1 MRCALIDN
9 STLTAV
15 QRIMG
20 EVPIFNKYMIDA
32 DIVAFENFIQS
43 ILFYD
48 KIIFLDDY
56 KEEYKVTR
64 KKYFNN
70 LLGVNLT
77 PETNEKLAA
86 ESDKITHDIL
96 PNIEGGRLQDKE
108 IKSFFEQLKM
118 YLNFS
123 WELNSSVYYLTV
135 RVLEDIGGL
144 DVPKYS
150 KLSQMIYSEL
160 QEKRVVETNSSEK
173 QFTIL
178 DSKGKPITQDYSV
191 VDKWGK
197 AQETNLSNQLL
208 TFISGINWMS
218 FRTAYYT
225 LAAKNLN
232 VDLILHPIRQ
242 GFQLNLLSKLHV
254 FDTSLHSRLLSE
266 LNKDAQETIS
276 KINRLTDPII
286 MNNAVPLFIAWIA
299 EKAGPKGDFIN
310 VAYELH
316 NDKHVIEAR
325 NKLNILERFIQEGDR
340 KKYVETV
347 NQLVTEVNKTMK
359 RLCEK
364 YKVESSQGIPVS
376 NFISIYNYAAST
388 HGIPAIPELS
398 GNIKGLDFIKDILPK
413 KGFAGLYRRIVN
425 DLTVVERLG
434 KYHDII
440 ASNVV
445 FAKNAGFYD
454 TKTDQSSY
462 QKARTSWKLPL

>member
-9 STLTAV
+9 SSLTAV

-20 EVPIFNKYMIDA
+20 EIPIFNKYMIDA

-56 KEEYKVTR
+56 KEEHKVTR
-64 KKYFNN
+64 KQYFNN
-70 LLGVNLT
+70 LLGVTLT
-77 PETNEKLAA
+77 TETNKILAL
-86 ESDKITHDIL
+86 ESDRITHDIL
-96 PNIEGGRLQDKE
+96 PNIEGGRLKDKD
-108 IKSFFEQLKM
+108 IKNFFEQLKM
-118 YLNFS
+118 YLTFS

-173 QFTIL
+173 QVTIL
-178 DSKGKPITQDYSV
+178 DSKGKPITHDYSV

-197 AQETNLSNQLL
+197 AQETNLSDQLL
-208 TFISGINWMS
+208 TFISGVNWMS

-232 VDLILHPIRQ
+232 VDLVLHPIRQ

-254 FDTSLHSRLLSE
+254 YDSSLHSRLLSE
-266 LNKDAQETIS
+266 LNKNAQETVS

-286 MNNAVPLFIAWIA
+286 MNNAVPLFTAWIA

-316 NDKHVIEAR
+316 NDKHIIEAR
-325 NKLNILERFIQEGDR
+325 NKLNTLEEFIQEGES
-340 KKYVETV
+340 KKFVETA
-347 NQLVTEVNKTMK
+347 NQLVLEINKQMK

-364 YKVESSQGIPVS
+364 YKVETAQGIPIS
-376 NFISIYNYAAST
+376 NIISVYNYTAPM
-388 HGIPAIPELS
+388 HGIPAIPKIS

-425 DLTVVERLG
+425 DLTVIERLG

-440 ASNVV
+440 ASKVV
-445 FAKNAGFYD
+445 FAKNAGYYN

-462 QKARTSWKLPL
+462 QKARTFWKLPL